1 MTSCSAGWAL
11 SAPVLLTLAVC
22 VGVAFLSAWVSRQ
35 SHFPGQRSFFMLH
48 VGTLWWLLA
57 AALEMASQGPQCK
70 MLWASMAW
78 PGILAV
84 PTFWAVF
91 LWQYV
96 NTERLPISLRRV
108 WGLTLVPVLVWLLAL
123 SNPWHGLFYGP
134 GSGPIS
140 AEVGAP
146 IRYEHGPLFF
156 ATAVYVYLF
165 MSFCL
170 LIVLR
175 AAFASQGLYRR
186 HYLAFV
192 ALTAVPWA
200 GNIGYV
206 VFGWTVFGF
215 DPTPFSFAFTLL
227 ALTWLIIGVRL
238 FDVLPVAR
246 DLLLKALVD
255 PVLVI
260 DPRQRVI
267 EANPAALQLAGLHD
281 GWQGRLLVEWP
292 IIGRDLHA
300 LLQPQVASAEAP
312 LLALT
317 EPSRYFEV
325 RQRAI
330 ERSVRAERIVL
341 GEMLYLRDVTQRYLS
356 ERQLAEALSL
366 SEERLHTISALHA
379 QLSEQALHDPLT
391 GLFNRRYLVEFF
403 QREQARALR
412 ERSSLALAMIDLDHF
427 KRLNDSHGHL
437 VGDEVLQAVAQHL
450 QGNLR
455 STDAVFR
462 IGGEEFLLILPD
474 VELAEAVSRVDCLRE
489 QLAACD
495 LPTRAGALRVTLSAG
510 VALWPSHG
518 HTLEELMQSADR
530 ALYQAKRDGRDR
542 VLVSQGS

>member
-1 MTSCSAGWAL
+1 MTSCNAGWAL

-22 VGVAFLSAWVSRQ
+22 LGVAFLSAWVNRQ
-35 SHFPGQRSFFMLH
+35 RHFPGQRSFFLLH
-48 VGTLWWLLA
+48 LGTLWWMAA

-70 MLWASMAW
+70 MFWASMAW

-96 NTERLPISLRRV
+96 NSERRPISLRQV
-108 WGLTLVPVLVWLLAL
+108 GGLTLVPVLVWLLAL
-123 SNPWHGLFYGP
+123 SNPWHWLFYDAA
-134 GSGPIS
+134 SAPIS

-146 IRYEHGPLFF
+146 IDYRHGPLFF
-156 ATAVYVYLF
+156 ATAAYVYLF
-165 MSFCL
+165 MAFCL

-175 AAFASQGLYRR
+175 AAAISQGLYRR

-192 ALTAVPWA
+192 VLTAVPWA
-200 GNIGYV
+200 ANISYV
-206 VFGWTVFGF
+206 VFGWTLFGF

-227 ALTWLIIGVRL
+227 ALAWLIIGVRL

-246 DLLLKALVD
+246 HLLLEALVD

-267 EANPAALQLAGLHD
+267 EANPAALQLAGLSD
-281 GWQGRLLVEWP
+281 GWQGRLLVDWP
-292 IIGRDLHA
+292 VFGRDLHA
-300 LLQPQVASAEAP
+300 LLQPQAGAAEAP
-312 LLALT
+312 LLGLS
-317 EPSRYFEV
+317 EPLRYFEV

-330 ERSVRAERIVL
+330 ERYVRRERMVL
-341 GEMLYLRDVTQRYLS
+341 GEMLYLRDVTRRHLS
-356 ERQLAEALSL
+356 ERQLAEALGL
-366 SEERLHTISALHA
+366 SEERLQTISALHA
-379 QLSEQALHDPLT
+379 QLREQALHDPLT
-391 GLFNRRYLVEFF
+391 GLFNRRYLIEFF

-412 ERSSLALAMIDLDHF
+412 ERTSLALAMIDLDHF

-450 QGNLR
+450 QDNLR

-474 VELAEAVSRVDCLRE
+474 AELDEAVSRVEGLRA
-489 QLAACD
+489 QLAASP
-495 LPTRAGALRVTLSAG
+495 LPTRAGALSVTLSAG
-510 VALWPSHG
+510 VALWPNHG
-518 HTLEELMQSADR
+518 HTLEELMQAADR

-542 VLVSQGS
+542 VQVSQS

>member
-22 VGVAFLSAWVSRQ
+22 VGVAFLSAWFSRQ

-57 AALEMASQGPQCK
+57 AALEMASQGPHCK

-165 MSFCL
+165 MSFSL

-267 EANPAALQLAGLHD
+267 EANPAALQLAGLHE

-412 ERSSLALAMIDLDHF
+412 ERTSLALAMIDLDHF

-474 VELAEAVSRVDCLRE
+474 VELAEAVSRVDCLRA